1 MNMRFDP
8 HLIETVAAELRD
20 MLGEDFD
27 EETFLNT
34 LDGETDALD
43 VADALISGMQ
53 DAEALAVAAKT
64 QADALKARSDRLKAR
79 SAAYKG
85 RMLTL
90 MDAIGQKKLER
101 PAATISRRAG
111 SLSVQ
116 ITDEA
121 SVPSQLCKVV
131 TTPDKTAIKKQL
143 EAGEDVPGAR
153 LERGPDGVT
162 VRLG

>member
-8 HLIETVAAELRD
+8 RLIETVAAELRD

-27 EETFLNT
+27 ESTFLDS

-43 VADALISGMQ
+43 VADALIAGMQ
-53 DAEALAVAAKT
+53 DAEALAAAAKT
-64 QADALKARSDRLKAR
+64 QADALRARADRLKAR

-90 MDAIGQKKLER
+90 LDAIGEKKLER

-121 SVPSQLCKVV
+121 SVPSQLCKIVQ
-131 TTPDKTAIKKQL
+131 TPDKTAIKKQL

-153 LERGPDGVT
+153 LERGADGIT
-162 VRLG
+162 VRMG

>member
-1 MNMRFDP
+1 MNARFDP
-8 HLIETVAAELRD
+8 RLIETVAAELRD

-27 EETFLNT
+27 ESTFLDS

-43 VADALISGMQ
+43 VADALIAGMQ
-53 DAEALAVAAKT
+53 DAEALATAAKA
-64 QADALKARSDRLKAR
+64 QADALKARADRLKAR

-90 MDAIGQKKLER
+90 LDAIGQKKLER
-101 PAATISRRAG
+101 PAATISRRTG

-121 SVPSQLCKVV
+121 SVPSQLCKIVQ
-131 TTPDKTAIKKQL
+131 TPDKTAIKKQL
-143 EAGEDVPGAR
+143 EAGEDVPGAT
-153 LERGPDGVT
+153 LERGADGVT
-162 VRLG
+162 VRVS